1 MCHMVTKFVER
12 ILRAIGRPIKIK
24 RIIQEFS
31 YVENH
36 VGNISNKSKN
46 ISSLINLR
54 NCGIDVWTTFRGGG
68 L

>member
-12 ILRAIGRPIKIK
+12 ILRAIGRPIRIK

-46 ISSLINLR
+46 ISSLINL
-54 NCGIDVWTTFRGGG
+54 
-68 L
+68 